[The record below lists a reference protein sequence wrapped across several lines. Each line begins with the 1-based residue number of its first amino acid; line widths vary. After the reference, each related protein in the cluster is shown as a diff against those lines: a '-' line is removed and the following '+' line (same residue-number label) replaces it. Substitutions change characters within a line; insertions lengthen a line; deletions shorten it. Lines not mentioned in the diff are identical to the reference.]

1 MSFLF
6 GGGVK
11 TTTRADKIASFQ
23 STACD
28 FGTPLPI
35 AYGTCKL
42 APNLINFQNY
52 TTVENRTTV
61 KTGKHSSSTSID
73 YNYYVYLELALCEG
87 VIDGIGKVYS
97 GDDTFASLAAFNA
110 NAGNSGAPL
119 SLNRGDNDKPT
130 TYMQSNYP
138 ALAVGYKNM
147 AYLFG
152 YVFLGTNSAGMPSYN
167 FEVQGLLRQS
177 GDGVDANPADII
189 IDLLKRIG
197 HEEYIDTESFN
208 NYRRYCAAAD
218 LLVSTPSTEFS
229 EQKKCQE
236 YIKELLDITNA
247 YMFWSTNRFKIV
259 PRDDRQHGSWRP
271 DATIRY
277 NITER
282 DMAVQANGACVI
294 YTRKDSSE
302 LYNRWSVEFTNRANG
317 YEKEK
322 VFFEDTD
329 NIRAHGVRTAP
340 NFSALWIHT
349 KARAVVVAAMRARIN
364 KTEII
369 RYNFKI
375 GWGIGSLLE
384 PGDLITISY
393 ESAGIKQQLCMVEK
407 ISEDSIGMLTITALS
422 RNLDD
427 SGITYIIPEST
438 YNTIKYNVEPG
449 DVATPLI
456 ITPPQDLVTSNSGIE
471 IWLAI
476 QGQSKD
482 WGGCDVYAST
492 KDGAYTFYNKHKHNS
507 NYGYILTDMSADA
520 SSVDVKFTNIGT
532 VSIIEGSA
540 ENAADGLTDIWVNGE
555 CMSYSQSQL
564 IAPNTYRLAG
574 LERGKYQ
581 SGAKAHAI
589 GDGFALLDGNLF
601 CIQLTRNYLDKTLF
615 LKFPSFNNFEKC
627 PQSVNDV
634 DYYNH
639 RVMLYDIPNV
649 TNLSAHA
656 EVEKNSSTD
665 DNGETVTT
673 ISRRYLVVNWIAP
686 DWNEYMNARVY
697 YKKEGESWI
706 FIGTATN
713 GLSFDVNEA
722 GNYTVAV
729 CTQDLNGYTETP
741 DDSAQ
746 TVVAFDE

>member
-130 TYMQSNYP
+130 TYMQSKYP
-138 ALAVGYKNM
+138 DLAVGYKNM

-384 PGDLITISY
+384 PGDLITISDA
-393 ESAGIKQQLCMVEK
+393 SAGIKQQLCMVEK

-456 ITPPQDLVTSNSGIE
+456 ITPPQDLVTSSSGIE

-476 QGQSKD
+476 QGQSQD

-540 ENAADGLTDIWVNGE
+540 ENAADMAKSCIKL
-555 CMSYSQSQL
+555 
-564 IAPNTYRLAG
+564 
-574 LERGKYQ
+574 LEGRYNIRGKGLIQLENFTDYMTQ
-581 SGAKAHAI
+581 INSVLGYITIFVVFVAAISLLVGGIGVMNIMLVSVTERTREIGIRKSLGARTSSIMTQFLSESAI
-589 GDGFALLDGNLF
+589 ISLTGGVIGIIIGVLGAFLVCMVIGFA
-601 CIQLTRNYLDKTLF
+601 
-615 LKFPSFNNFEKC
+615 PHV
-627 PQSVNDV
+627 SVGTV
-634 DYYNH
+634 LGATFFSSAVGIFFGIY
-639 RVMLYDIPNV
+639 PAKKAAK
-649 TNLSAHA
+649 LSP
-656 EVEKNSSTD
+656 
-665 DNGETVTT
+665 
-673 ISRRYLVVNWIAP
+673 I
-686 DWNEYMNARVY
+686 
-697 YKKEGESWI
+697 
-706 FIGTATN
+706 
-713 GLSFDVNEA
+713 EA
-722 GNYTVAV
+722 
-729 CTQDLNGYTETP
+729 LRHE
-741 DDSAQ
+741 
-746 TVVAFDE
+746 